1 MIYQECNDCFKSR
14 LCLTEE
20 RALAG
25 CSVRNTVTS
34 LKVVIVWVKRLLW
47 RGGTGP
53 DDNSPAV
60 GASLPA
66 RHSRQPGAILH
77 LVGRGYIS
85 PTTCSC
91 SVNFWRPKYTWPI
104 FGKDEL
110 ILISIFIEGQGCNF
124 IGSISTNWKSKIT
137 FVKCNKPIHGQLLFL
152 YRFCWYIHRLH
163 ILHTYYIHQL
173 KFKDNDYQVSCC
185 QANRFLL
192 VWLLKKMYLIGTNV
206 SNFEIEKKCEITK
219 NAKSL
224 HPTVQ

>member
-34 LKVVIVWVKRLLW
+34 LKVVFVWVKRLLW

-85 PTTCSC
+85 PTSC

-110 ILISIFIEGQGCNF
+110 ILIRIFIEGQGCNF
-124 IGSISTNWKSKIT
+124 IGSISTNWKSGIT
-137 FVKCNKPIHGQLLFL
+137 FVRCNKPIDGQVFFLSVLL
-152 YRFCWYIHRLH
+152 LH
-163 ILHTYYIHQL
+163 TYTTYTTYILHTSI
-173 KFKDNDYQVSCC
+173 
-185 QANRFLL
+185 
-192 VWLLKKMYLIGTNV
+192 
-206 SNFEIEKKCEITK
+206 EI
-219 NAKSL
+219 
-224 HPTVQ
+224 QG